1 MLVKTRRLYTPKYQQ
16 SGFTLPELLLAALI
30 GLIVSGSILSLTTN
44 VISDSQK
51 EIARSKSQQQMKT
64 ALNYIAEE
72 LREAVYIYKGE
83 QLDNKIIPYLP
94 SFPNTKKPVLAF
106 WKIESVP
113 YDNTGNLPNDCAS
126 FADEDLKEECN
137 SLKIERNTYTL
148 VVYLQSTEDTV
159 PKSWKGQSRLERYQ
173 LRKYSNTNTL
183 TKNPG
188 YADPR
193 RETSFDNWP
202 LDAEDT
208 NQQTTGTI
216 SVATEPLVDFV
227 YTNDSS
233 SLSSLP
239 DCITNTDTDKTV
251 FASPTYDSADDDDYS
266 RGFFA
271 CVSFVDQDLNL
282 IPDHYQDV
290 QIFLTGNAKGQ
301 TGYQTTDSL
310 IPLETQVMTK
320 GVIEKQSG
328 D

>member
-1 MLVKTRRLYTPKYQQ
+1 MLVKTRKIYTQKYHQ
-16 SGFTLPELLLAALI
+16 SGFTLPELLLAAFI

-51 EIARSKSQQQMKT
+51 EVARSKSQQQMKT

-148 VVYLQSTEDTV
+148 VVYLQSTDDSD
-159 PKSWKGQSRLERYQ
+159 PKSWKGQSRLERYE
-173 LRKYSNTNTL
+173 LRKYSNTNSL

-193 RETSFDNWP
+193 RETSFGDWP
-202 LDAEDT
+202 FFDGT
-208 NQQTTGTI
+208 NQQALG
-216 SVATEPLVDFV
+216 SLASQTEPLVDFV
-227 YTNDSS
+227 YSNDPS
-233 SLSSLP
+233 SLPSLP
-239 DCITNTDTDKTV
+239 DCIVNPDENIYP
-251 FASPTYDSADDDDYS
+251 SPTYDSADDDDYS

-271 CVSFVDQDLNL
+271 CVSFVDQDSNST
-282 IPDHYQDV
+282 PDSYQDV
-290 QIFLTGNAKGQ
+290 KIFLTGNAKGQ

-320 GVIEKQSG
+320 GVIQKQSG